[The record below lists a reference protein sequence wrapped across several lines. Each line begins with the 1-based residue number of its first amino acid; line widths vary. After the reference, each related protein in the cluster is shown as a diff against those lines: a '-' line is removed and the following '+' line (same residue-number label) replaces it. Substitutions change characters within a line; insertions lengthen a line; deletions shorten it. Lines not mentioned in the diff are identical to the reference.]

1 LALTRPK
8 SPSSTKKD
16 DINSSPNST
25 RPPIDQLIRSPVRER
40 ENSISRP
47 SSKTPANASSTSE
60 HQNSSLEITTA
71 NSNANSN
78 SKISTS
84 PLSMNEKSN
93 NQNDSNGINNN
104 NNNHS
109 QQFSSHA
116 MNGPEK
122 ILPSPSTD
130 RKDFDFSKVN
140 GKSSY

>member
-1 LALTRPK
+1 M
-8 SPSSTKKD
+8 
-16 DINSSPNST
+16 
-25 RPPIDQLIRSPVRER
+25 RSPTRDR

-47 SSKTPANASSTSE
+47 SSKAPANASSSSE
-60 HQNSSLEITTA
+60 LQSSSLDVSTA

-78 SKISTS
+78 SKHSTS
-84 PLSMNEKSN
+84 PLLMNEKSN
-93 NQNDSNGINNN
+93 HQIENIGSNGIN

-116 MNGPEK
+116 VNGPEK

-140 GKSSY
+140 GEFLKLFRK